1 MDFSWAMFVSFRE
14 GISDPEIQELFQG
27 LLCFPLL
34 EVLNMTFLAAKN
46 DDSNDFNDFTHLFL
60 LLFKGKSRRNFT
72 ANSCT
77 FAGFFIH
84 LGKLL

>member
-1 MDFSWAMFVSFRE
+1 
-14 GISDPEIQELFQG
+14 
-27 LLCFPLL
+27 
-34 EVLNMTFLAAKN
+34 MTFLAAKN

-77 FAGFFIH
+77 FAGFFLH

>member
-1 MDFSWAMFVSFRE
+1 MGELLVSGKVLATQKSKNYFRV
-14 GISDPEIQELFQG
+14 
-27 LLCFPLL
+27 CYVFPLL

-60 LLFKGKSRRNFT
+60 LLFKGKSRKQFT

-77 FAGFFIH
+77 FAGFH
-84 LGKLL
+84 TSG